1 MGEKNIQEMST
12 EKMEL
17 VNGGVSDLSQEDVD
31 TLASLLKMYSKSE
44 LIDIREGI
52 CPKCK
57 KKIADKSDPSCQA
70 IVSAHYASCKEK

>member
-1 MGEKNIQEMST
+1 MGEKNIREMST

-17 VNGGVSDLSQEDVD
+17 VNGGVSGLSQEDVD

-57 KKIADKSDPSCQA
+57 EKIADKSAPSCQT
-70 IVSAHYASCKEK
+70 IVSAHYPSCQGK